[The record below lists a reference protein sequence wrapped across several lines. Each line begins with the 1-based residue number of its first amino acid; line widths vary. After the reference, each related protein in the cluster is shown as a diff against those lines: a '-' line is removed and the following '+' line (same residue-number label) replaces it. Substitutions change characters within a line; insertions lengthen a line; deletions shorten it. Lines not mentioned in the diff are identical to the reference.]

1 MKLTVTS
8 ISVTDESDDEK
19 LQLVSSHVDLDF
31 DVDGCYGGAGIGINF
46 EVEGASEMSYAQLE
60 KLVLEKVRGVLK

>member
-8 ISVTDESDDEK
+8 VSVTDESDDEK
-19 LQLVSSHVDLDF
+19 LQLVSSHVELDF

-46 EVEGASEMSYAQLE
+46 EIEGASKLTYAQLE
-60 KLVLEKVRGVLK
+60 TLVLEKVRTVLK